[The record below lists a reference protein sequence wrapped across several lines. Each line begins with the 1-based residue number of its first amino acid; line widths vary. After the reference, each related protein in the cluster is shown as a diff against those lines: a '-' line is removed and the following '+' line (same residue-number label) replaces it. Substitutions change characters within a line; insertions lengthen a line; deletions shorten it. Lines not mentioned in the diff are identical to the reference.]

1 MHPQLE
7 PFAREALA
15 LVPTGADVVDAHTH
29 LGKDED
35 GSSLS
40 VKRLLAQLDEAGV
53 HRCCVFPLHDPDRH
67 PAYRVPNDRVLEWAA
82 ASEGRLVP
90 FCRLDPAD
98 GAIAEAERCLARG
111 ARGIK
116 LHPRE
121 QAFVFGRDETDAILA
136 LGAEARVPVLVH
148 AGRGMA
154 PIADALS
161 RAALRHPDLLLIL
174 AHGGIADQGV
184 FTSILAEHPG
194 VLYDTSI
201 FSPLDV
207 LELLARVPVERVV
220 FGSDP
225 PYGHPILA
233 LFTILR
239 TAAAAGLGDD
249 AVRRMLGGT
258 VAAALEGRHPA
269 PADGAARGRTIAMW
283 GSLARINA
291 YCAMAMGAIR
301 VGARAAAREQ
311 VDLAI
316 AACRDPDPGPAAG
329 ALERARPALEAAS
342 AGLLD
347 DDSGPAPLRLV
358 YAVMVLA
365 ATEPVE
371 PPH

>member
-1 MHPQLE
+1 VHPQLE
-7 PFAREALA
+7 PFAREAFA
-15 LVPTGADVVDAHTH
+15 LVPSGAELLDAHTH
-29 LGKDED
+29 LGNDED
-35 GSSLS
+35 GSSLH
-40 VKRLLAQLDEAGV
+40 VEGLLRQLDEAGV
-53 HRCCVFPLHDPDRH
+53 ARCCVFPLHDPERH

-90 FCRLDPAD
+90 FCRLDPAE

-116 LHPRE
+116 LHPRA
-121 QAFVFGRDETDAILA
+121 QAFVFGKDETDAILA
-136 LGAEARVPVLVH
+136 LGEEAGVPVLVH

-161 RAALRHPDLLLIL
+161 RAALRHPDLVLIL

-194 VLYDTSI
+194 VLYDSSV
-201 FSPLDV
+201 FSPLDL

-225 PYGHPILA
+225 PYGRPILA
-233 LFTILR
+233 LYTATR
-239 TAAAAGLGDD
+239 AAAASGLGEDEMR
-249 AVRRMLGGT
+249 ALLGGT
-258 VAAALEGRHPA
+258 AAMALEGRRPA
-269 PADGAARGRTIAMW
+269 SANGVARPRTITMW
-283 GSLARINA
+283 GSLARIYA
-291 YCAMAMGAIR
+291 YCSMAMGAIR

-316 AACRDPDPGPAAG
+316 AVCRDPDPGQAAG

-342 AGLLD
+342 AGLG
-347 DDSGPAPLRLV
+347 SENGPAPLRLV

-371 PPH
+371 PRD